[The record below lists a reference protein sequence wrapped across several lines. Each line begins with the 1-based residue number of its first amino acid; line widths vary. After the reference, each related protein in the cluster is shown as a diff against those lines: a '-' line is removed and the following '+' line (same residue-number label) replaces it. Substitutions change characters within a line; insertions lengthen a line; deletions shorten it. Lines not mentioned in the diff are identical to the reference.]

1 VDRGMKK
8 TFDIFERFRSLDF
21 QLREIKENLE
31 LFAELLQFRQS
42 NMLEW
47 IIIGLIFIEI
57 VHIFR

>member
-1 VDRGMKK
+1 MKK
-8 TFDIFERFRSLDF
+8 TFDIFERFRSLDY

-47 IIIGLIFIEI
+47 IIIAFFAIEI
-57 VHIFR
+57 VNLLISFIK